1 MSACFKPTYRGLNQ
15 FAILSDDNCFRVVGM
30 QPLRPRSSTKSTDV
44 DQHAADKDNGTPP
57 VGKDE
62 KDDLVNCLGKICPSS
77 SSPGSHPLVVAQ
89 FILAVENS

>member
-1 MSACFKPTYRGLNQ
+1 
-15 FAILSDDNCFRVVGM
+15 M

-77 SSPGSHPLVVAQ
+77 SSPGSHLFVVTKLV
-89 FILAVENS
+89 LAVKNSCTIGVSRACYGRPLPNLS